1 MLIIYRSLINLLLLI
16 SPLILLLR
24 ILKGKED
31 LSRFFEKYGFSTFE
45 KKRKKLIWFH
55 GSSVGEILSVIPI
68 IEKIEKEKKKFTN
81 IDNFKYIKFL
91 KGFKEIQF

>member
-16 SPLILLLR
+16 SPIILILR

-31 LSRFFEKYGFSTFE
+31 SSRFFEKYGFSSLE
-45 KKRKKLIWFH
+45 KNRNNLIWFH

-68 IEKIEKEKKKFTN
+68 IEKIEKEKKKYTN
-81 IDNFKYIKFL
+81 IDNLKHIKL
-91 KGFKEIQF
+91 IKSFKEI